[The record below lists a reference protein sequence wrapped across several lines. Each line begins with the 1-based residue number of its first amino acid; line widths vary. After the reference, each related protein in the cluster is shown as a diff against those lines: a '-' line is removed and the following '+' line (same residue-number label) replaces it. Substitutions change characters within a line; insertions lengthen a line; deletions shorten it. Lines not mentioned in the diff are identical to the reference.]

1 MSATGIDAFDTTIQ
15 KTHIWLDDLMQELCF
30 QDRQIAYLA
39 MRATLHALR
48 DRLTVDEVAQLAA
61 QLPMLV
67 RGFYYEGWDPSGKP
81 LRDRR
86 KEQFLE
92 RIEREFF
99 GADRLGSERVA
110 RCRLR
115 GPREAHQRGRDR
127 GHPARVAGRVA
138 GSLAG
143 EMMNGSGSYR
153 RPPPDAQAPTAR

>member
-1 MSATGIDAFDTTIQ
+1 MSATGIEAFDTTIQ
-15 KTHIWLDDLMQELCF
+15 KTNIWLDDLMQELYF

-67 RGFYYEGWDPSGKP
+67 RGFYYEGWDPSGTP
-81 LRDRR
+81 VRDRH
-86 KEQFLE
+86 KEQFLQ

-110 RCRLR
+110 RCVFAVL
-115 GPREAHQRGRDR
+115 
-127 GHPARVAGRVA
+127 ARRV
-138 GSLAG
+138 SAG
-143 EMMNGSGSYR
+143 EIEDIR
-153 RPPPDAQAPTAR
+153 HVLPPELRELWPETT

>member
-15 KTHIWLDDLMQELCF
+15 KTHIWLDDLMQELYF

-110 RCRLR
+110 RAVFAVL
-115 GPREAHQRGRDR
+115 
-127 GHPARVAGRVA
+127 ARRV
-138 GSLAG
+138 SAG
-143 EMMNGSGSYR
+143 EIEDIR
-153 RPPPDAQAPTAR
+153 HVLPAELRDLWPEK